1 MSRIAEEL
9 LSKLRAG
16 EEVRANL
23 ISLRAELKKN
33 EKERSIVLA
42 TLRDEGNVLI
52 DLLQHEDAKAR
63 KNAALILGKV
73 MTVPAGRVLPKFI
86 WKVG

>member
-1 MSRIAEEL
+1 MSRITEEL
-9 LSKLRAG
+9 LSTLRAG

-33 EKERSIVLA
+33 AKERSVVLKA
-42 TLRDEGNVLI
+42 LHAEGNVLI

-63 KNAALILGKV
+63 KNAALILGE
-73 MTVPAGRVLPKFI
+73 LP
-86 WKVG
+86 